1 MSTPGSQ
8 MQQAHDLIEDAPVI
22 GAIFGSLAKVKE
34 EINGIGVGK
43 ERNNKQQNFNYRGID
58 DALNAFSGP
67 FARQQ
72 VLPTMVYE
80 TITRDVVQT
89 KNSEM
94 ARCIVSLVC
103 TFLSLKDG
111 SSITVGPI
119 EGEAFDVLDK
129 STTKACSVALRNL
142 LFLTFTVP
150 FGPEEPEQ
158 YEGGGE
164 IISGDKPAVVDA
176 AAEPAKISL
185 GISQSSLLTST
196 LSRAGRSE
204 EWLLEN
210 YGAVNR
216 SNFKMAIAYIRD
228 NGAPAPLG
236 ADEQ

>member
-1 MSTPGSQ
+1 MSTNGSQ

-43 ERNNKQQNFNYRGID
+43 ERENKQQHFNYRGID

-67 FARQQ
+67 FARHQ

-80 TITRDVVQT
+80 TTLRDVVRT

-94 ARCIVSLVC
+94 SRCIVSLVC

-158 YEGGGE
+158 YEGDNGIAPE
-164 IISGDKPAVVDA
+164 AKLKATDA
-176 AAEPAKISL
+176 ADEPAKISL
-185 GISQSSLLTST
+185 GVSQKQMLDTT
-196 LSRAGRSE
+196 LERAGRDE
-204 EWLLEN
+204 EWLLNN
-210 YGAVNR
+210 YGGVDR
-216 SNFKMAIAYIRD
+216 GNFKSAIGYIRA
-228 NGAPAPLG
+228 NAIPQAG
-236 ADEQ
+236 DE

>member
-1 MSTPGSQ
+1 MSTNGSQ

-34 EINGIGVGK
+34 EINGLGVGK
-43 ERNNKQQNFNYRGID
+43 ERENKQQHFNYRGID

-67 FARQQ
+67 FARHQ

-80 TITRDVVQT
+80 TTHRDVVRT

-94 ARCIVSLVC
+94 SRCIVSLVC

-158 YEGGGE
+158 YEGGSEVGQSFKIE
-164 IISGDKPAVVDA
+164 AVAD

-185 GISQSSLLTST
+185 GVSQMTMLGNT

-210 YGAVNR
+210 YGSVTR
-216 SNFKMAIAYIRD
+216 DNFKKAIAYIRD
-228 NGAPAPLG
+228 SAVSASQGD
-236 ADEQ
+236 DEQ